1 VTASET
7 SLGSAAGLA
16 GPAAG
21 QDPAV
26 PKGNRKLL
34 KNATVLTMDPE
45 VGDLVVGDVL
55 IEDSTIR
62 DVGSDLGT
70 DGEVIDCSGCIVI
83 PGFVNSHIHMFQTA
97 LRGYWTDALA
107 PDYFAQS
114 RGGPGAIFHKY
125 TPDDVYIGEYAGA
138 LECLNAG
145 ITTVVDTSQCS
156 YTPAHTDAAVRGL
169 QDSGIRAVYAYSP
182 TTGDNIPAPD
192 YAYPQDLHR
201 LKEVLPGDGLVTLA
215 LHGPMDA
222 DNWSVA
228 REVGVPI
235 FAHVNYTKGG
245 LELEELGRAGVM
257 GSDTTYIHCTWLEDS
272 TWRWIAETG
281 GMVSL
286 SIIVEQ
292 TLQHG
297 FSGLQSALDHQVRCG
312 LGTDAVSMGP
322 TDFFAQMKA
331 AFALQRSRIQEEAA
345 RGVRELPPVVSTR
358 DILEMATIGG
368 AHAAHL
374 ADVTGSLTPGKQAD
388 VVVLRGDGLNAAPL
402 NSATG
407 AIVTLLD
414 TSNVWTVLVGGN
426 IVKHQGCLVDVSVPD
441 VVRRLRDS
449 ADGLF
454 ARSGYPRDVLGA
466 CQRR

>member
-1 VTASET
+1 
-7 SLGSAAGLA
+7 
-16 GPAAG
+16 
-21 QDPAV
+21 
-26 PKGNRKLL
+26 
-34 KNATVLTMDPE
+34 MDPD
-45 VGDLVVGDVL
+45 VGDLVAGDVL

-62 DVGSDLGT
+62 DVGPDLGT
-70 DGEVIDCSGCIVI
+70 DGEVIDCSGSIVI

-114 RGGPGAIFHKY
+114 REGPDAIFHKY
-125 TPDDVYIGEYAGA
+125 TSDDVYIGEYAGA

-145 ITTVVDTSQCS
+145 VTTAVDTSQCS
-156 YTPAHTDAAVRGL
+156 YTPAHTDAAIRGL
-169 QDSGIRAVYAYSP
+169 QDSGLRAVYVYSP

-201 LKEVLPGDGLVTLA
+201 LKDALAGDGLVTLA
-215 LHGPMDA
+215 LHSPMDA
-222 DNWSVA
+222 DNWALA

-235 FAHVNYTKGG
+235 FTHVNYTKGG
-245 LELEELGRAGVM
+245 LGLEELGRAGVM

-281 GMVSL
+281 GKVSL

-297 FSGLQSALDHQVRCG
+297 FAGLQPALDHGLRPS

-322 TDFFAQMKA
+322 TDLFAQMKA
-331 AFALQRSRIQEEAA
+331 AFALQRSRIQEAGA
-345 RGVRELPPVVSTR
+345 RGENDLPSVVSTR

-374 ADVTGSLTPGKQAD
+374 ADVTGSLTPGKEAD
-388 VVVLRGDGLNAAPL
+388 VVVLRADRLNAAPL

-407 AIVTLLD
+407 AVVTLLD

-426 IVKHQGCLVDVSVPD
+426 VVKYQGSLVDVSVPD
-441 VVRRLRDS
+441 VIRRVRDS

-454 ARSGYPRDVLGA
+454 ARSGYPRDVLGTRN
-466 CQRR
+466 RR